1 LFSLLCFSYL
11 PKKFISKKER
21 GVIMLYDALLTEEE
35 KALRD
40 EVRKFVRDEV
50 PSDPYEFIE
59 KLAKHGLRGLRFP
72 KKWGGREL
80 PWTAEVVAEEEI
92 GILGCALGCAFVMPS
107 IVGEA
112 LNTFGTEDQK
122 ERFLRPIITDTKIP
136 EEALTEPRGG
146 SDFFGATTK
155 AVPDGDSF
163 ILNGQKRFV
172 VGAEAADFFAV
183 YCNTDP
189 KAPPHERIS
198 MFIVENGPGVEVE
211 HIYGL
216 LGCRGTGVGRL
227 VFRDCKVPKENLMG
241 KLGDG
246 ALIFDRMMI
255 PERLT
260 SAAAAV
266 GGGRAALEVAVRYS
280 DRRVA
285 FGRKIRKFQAV
296 NFMIA
301 DAITQLDAARGLVYG
316 AARTVDRGMPHRRLV
331 SEAKKFATE
340 AAWSIVN
347 TSMQVLGGIGYTNV
361 YPIERALR
369 DTRLMLIWTGTS
381 QIMDALIQHEVFTEF
396 KGDMSDRRNIE
407 MDAIGI
413 DAQKE
418 KCFTDEDMWR
428 DF

>member
-1 LFSLLCFSYL
+1 
-11 PKKFISKKER
+11 
-21 GVIMLYDALLTEEE
+21 MLYDALLTDEE

-50 PSDPYEFIE
+50 PADLLRAMDRDETKFPYEFID
-59 KLAKHGLRGLRFP
+59 KLAKHGLRGIRFP
-72 KKWGGREL
+72 RKWGGREL
-80 PWTAEVVAEEEI
+80 PWTAEVVAEEEV
-92 GILGCALGCAFVMPS
+92 GVLGMALGCAFVMTS

-112 LNTFGTEDQK
+112 INTFGTEDQK
-122 ERFLRPIITDTKIP
+122 ERYLKPMVTDTKIP

-155 AVPDGDSF
+155 AVQDGDSF

-172 VGAEAADFFAV
+172 VGAEAADFFTV

-198 MFIVENGPGVEVE
+198 MFIVEKGPGVHVE
-211 HIYGL
+211 HVYGL

-227 VFRDCKVPKENLMG
+227 VFRNCRVPKENLVG

-246 ALIFDRMMI
+246 AIIFDRMMI

-260 SAAAAV
+260 SAAGAI
-266 GGGRAALEVAVRYS
+266 GGGRAALEIAIRYS

-285 FGRKIRKFQAV
+285 FGQKIRKFQAV
-296 NFMIA
+296 SFMIA
-301 DAITQLDAARGLVYG
+301 DAMTRLDAARGLVYG

-347 TSMQVLGGIGYTNV
+347 TAMQVTGGIGYTNV
-361 YPIERALR
+361 YPLERYLR
-369 DTRLMLIWTGTS
+369 DCRLGLIWTGTN
-381 QIMDALIQHEVFTEF
+381 QIMDTLIQHETFAQFLGEL
-396 KGDMSDRRNIE
+396 SDRRNVE
-407 MDAIGI
+407 LDAMGI

-418 KCFTDEDMWR
+418 KIYTDEDMWQN
-428 DF
+428 F